1 MSTDSSVYN
10 NMTSAPSTIRK
21 TTERNK
27 QAQVPWGVVCMW
39 KLYAKYRQNR
49 KLLNARD
56 DIGLQTS
63 MSPDFK
69 RVCEFDDAQ
78 ASNTSR
84 SSWSSSLGAV
94 DEHGDWE
101 ETEAPSS
108 SSSHVIGELK
118 LKFLEAAFHTH
129 LDPFSTSSTSTSNDG
144 THKWVRMPHPTPSQ
158 HDDYYDDDEDEYDD
172 DEDEYDEDDDDEE
185 NEDPPSPHETCDPS
199 ARQEENAMIVVPW
212 WQHPKRHRVDGC

>member
-1 MSTDSSVYN
+1 
-10 NMTSAPSTIRK
+10 
-21 TTERNK
+21 
-27 QAQVPWGVVCMW
+27 MW

-129 LDPFSTSSTSTSNDG
+129 LDPFSTSSTSTSTSNDG

-172 DEDEYDEDDDDEE
+172 EDEDEYDEDDDDEE